1 MAIGR
6 ITGQMLFPNL
16 ERQGVDL
23 QVDTDLAYFD
33 VNSRRLG
40 IATQLPTQTL
50 DVNGNAHIANLSI
63 LGNTITSDT
72 GKIGLGTAANI
83 VITGGTSYD
92 ILYTDGNGNLAF
104 GNLNSL
110 ATQDFFTGNNIAL
123 GTNTAGQLVS
133 NAITFLT
140 TTSVT
145 DAIARINNLLGN
157 ISNPSGSTL
166 TTGNLYITSGVP
178 STNYQTG
185 AIQVEGG
192 VGING
197 NLYVSGNINTTAGNL
212 TILNSAFFVGNAET
226 GFGAIYAGIPTG
238 YTVLPQLVAQFS
250 ANYNG
255 YAQIN
260 NQNINSGQF
269 ASSDFVATADN
280 GTDTANFVDLGIA
293 SSTYNYPAFSA
304 IRPNDSYL
312 YGNGGNLNLI
322 TDTIGKNINFVVGGG
337 NLEHIAVQIN
347 HPNTTSTSANTGTLV
362 VVGDTGVSGNLN
374 IGANLYSNSASFGS
388 INNTPIGNATPSTG
402 TFTYLKATVGF
413 STANAVISGGE
424 LTALSNVYSTVGYF
438 TNLSSGNVLLSGGN
452 ITGLTEFTA
461 TTGYITNFSTA
472 NSQITGGNI
481 TGLTDFTATT
491 GYITNFGSSN
501 VQLTGGNVGG
511 ITDFTAT
518 TGYITNFGSS
528 NILVT
533 GGSLSNV
540 DVQANNFSSG
550 NILVTGGYLSGLA
563 NISATLGT
571 FTTGNINTLNVT
583 TGNIV
588 NLTVG
593 NLTSGNVSAEFYGNI
608 HTDYIFSQSGNI
620 DIVPVNNGLVTIDS
634 NSSFIIPVGPSEDR
648 PVTGQAGQ
656 IRFNTTYGSLEYFT
670 GIDWSLVSNQLEDM
684 TIDYADGVQTVFT
697 LDQASTASALL
708 VSINGTLQIPSGP
721 TPAYTVSGDQITFAQ
736 APLASDIINIRFIAS
751 TTVPDLTG
759 FSGNIATRGTTDP
772 VNFGNGV
779 NYAYNTCPTFINS
792 HFISSVSTGDTLL
805 DSFSANDYRTG
816 KYVISS
822 TNILGFEY
830 QTDEVIVVH
839 NGTTAKITVYG
850 TTHTGATPI
859 MNFSANIVSGN
870 VIIYGNGVS
879 SGNSVKLTK
888 TLISI

>member
-16 ERQGVDL
+16 ERQGVNL

-33 VNSRRLG
+33 VSSRRLG
-40 IATQLPTQTL
+40 IATQNPTQTL

-72 GKIGLGTAANI
+72 GKIGLGTTANI

-92 ILYTDGNGNLAF
+92 VLYTDGNGNLAF

-157 ISNPSGSTL
+157 ISNPTGSTL

-192 VGING
+192 VGIHG
-197 NLYVSGNINTTAGNL
+197 NLYVSGNINTTVGNI
-212 TILNSAFFVGNAET
+212 TILNSAHFIGNIET
-226 GFGAIYAGIPTG
+226 GFGAIYAGIPAG

-280 GTDTANFVDLGIA
+280 GNDTSNFVDLGIA

-322 TDTIGKNINFVVGGG
+322 TDTVGKNINFAVGGG

-347 HPNTTSTSANTGTLV
+347 HPNSTSTSLGTGTLV
-362 VVGDTGVSGNLN
+362 VVGDAGISGNVKV
-374 IGANLYSNSASFGS
+374 GADLYSASASFGS

-424 LTALSNVYSTVGYF
+424 LT
-438 TNLSSGNVLLSGGN
+438 NLGNVNSTNGN
-452 ITGLTEFTA
+452 FT
-461 TTGYITNFSTA
+461 TVT
-472 NSQITGGNI
+472 
-481 TGLTDFTATT
+481 
-491 GYITNFGSSN
+491 SSN
-501 VQLTGGNVGG
+501 VVVN
-511 ITDFTAT
+511 A
-518 TGYITNFGSS
+518 
-528 NILVT
+528 
-533 GGSLSNV
+533 
-540 DVQANNFSSG
+540 
-550 NILVTGGYLSGLA
+550 
-563 NISATLGT
+563 
-571 FTTGNINTLNVT
+571 
-583 TGNIV
+583 
-588 NLTVG
+588 NLTVSG
-593 NLTSGNVSAEFYGNI
+593 ALTIPAG
-608 HTDYIFSQSGNI
+608 
-620 DIVPVNNGLVTIDS
+620 VTIDRPS
-634 NSSFIIPVGPSEDR
+634 GP
-648 PVTGQAGQ
+648 AGQ
-656 IRFNTTYGSLEYFT
+656 IRFNTEYGTIEYYN
-670 GIDWSLVSNQLEDM
+670 GIDWALITNTLEDQI
-684 TIDYADGVQTVFT
+684 IDYADGVQTTFT
-697 LDQASTASALL
+697 LVQPSTATALL
-708 VSINGTLQIPSGP
+708 VSINGTMQQPGGSS
-721 TPAYTVSGDQITFAQ
+721 PAYTVAGDQLTFAQ
-736 APLASDIINIRFIAS
+736 APLSTDFIDIRFIAS
-751 TTVPDLTG
+751 ATTPDLSV
-759 FSGNIATRGTTDP
+759 FSGNIGTRETDQT
-772 VNFGNGV
+772 VNFGQGV
-779 NYAYNTCPTFINS
+779 IYAYNSCPTLLDSTSIIN
-792 HFISSVSTGDTLL
+792 VGTGATVI

-822 TNILGFEY
+822 SYILGFEY
-830 QTDEVIVVH
+830 QSDEILVVH
-839 NGTTAKITVYG
+839 NGISANLNILG
-850 TTHTGATPI
+850 TTYTGANSI

-870 VIIYGNGVS
+870 VVIYGSGVS
-879 SGNSVKLTK
+879 SGNNVKLTK

>member
-16 ERQGVDL
+16 ERQGVNL

-33 VNSRRLG
+33 VTSRRLG
-40 IATQLPTQTL
+40 IATQSPTQTL

-72 GKIGLGTAANI
+72 GKIGLGTTANI

-92 ILYTDGNGNLAF
+92 VLYTDGNGNLAF

-157 ISNPSGSTL
+157 ISNPTGSTL
-166 TTGNLYITSGVP
+166 TTGNLSITSGVT
-178 STNYQTG
+178 SNNYQTG
-185 AIQVEGG
+185 AITVEGG

-197 NLYVSGNINTTAGNL
+197 NLYVSGNINTTAGNI

-238 YTVLPQLVAQFS
+238 YHVLPQLVAQFS

-280 GTDTANFVDLGIA
+280 GTDSINFIDLGIA

-322 TDTIGKNINFVVGGG
+322 TDTVGKNINFVVGGG
-337 NLEHIAVQIN
+337 NLEHIAVQI
-347 HPNTTSTSANTGTLV
+347 HHSNTISTSSNTGTLV
-362 VVGDTGVSGNLN
+362 VVGDAGISGNVKV
-374 IGANLYSNSASFGS
+374 GANFYSDSASFGS
-388 INNTPIGNATPSTG
+388 INDTPIGNTTPSTG

-424 LTALSNVYSTVGYF
+424 LT
-438 TNLSSGNVLLSGGN
+438 NLGNVNSTNGN
-452 ITGLTEFTA
+452 FT
-461 TTGYITNFSTA
+461 TVT
-472 NSQITGGNI
+472 
-481 TGLTDFTATT
+481 
-491 GYITNFGSSN
+491 SSN
-501 VQLTGGNVGG
+501 VVVN
-511 ITDFTAT
+511 A
-518 TGYITNFGSS
+518 
-528 NILVT
+528 
-533 GGSLSNV
+533 
-540 DVQANNFSSG
+540 
-550 NILVTGGYLSGLA
+550 
-563 NISATLGT
+563 
-571 FTTGNINTLNVT
+571 
-583 TGNIV
+583 
-588 NLTVG
+588 NLTVNG
-593 NLTSGNVSAEFYGNI
+593 ALTIPAG
-608 HTDYIFSQSGNI
+608 
-620 DIVPVNNGLVTIDS
+620 VTIDR
-634 NSSFIIPVGPSEDR
+634 PAGP
-648 PVTGQAGQ
+648 AGQ
-656 IRFNTTYGSLEYFT
+656 IRFNTEYGTIEYYN
-670 GIDWSLVSNQLEDM
+670 GIDWALITNTLEDQI
-684 TIDYADGVQTVFT
+684 IDYADGVQTTFT
-697 LDQASTASALL
+697 LVQPSTATALL
-708 VSINGTLQIPSGP
+708 VSINGTMQQPGGSS
-721 TPAYTVSGDQITFAQ
+721 PAYTVAGDQLTFAQ
-736 APLASDIINIRFIAS
+736 APLPTDFIDIRFIAS
-751 TTVPDLTG
+751 ATTPDLSV
-759 FSGNIATRGTTDP
+759 FSGNIGTRETYQT
-772 VNFGNGV
+772 VNFGQGV
-779 NYAYNTCPTFINS
+779 IYAYNYCPTLLD
-792 HFISSVSTGDTLL
+792 STTILNVGTGATVI
-805 DSFSANDYRTG
+805 DSFSANEYRTG

-822 TNILGFEY
+822 SYILGFEY
-830 QTDEVIVVH
+830 QSDEILVVH
-839 NGTTAKITVYG
+839 NGVSANLNVLG
-850 TTHTGATPI
+850 TTYTGANSI

-870 VIIYGNGVS
+870 VVIYGAGVS
-879 SGNSVKLTK
+879 SGNNVKLTK

>member
-16 ERQGVDL
+16 ERQGVNL

-33 VNSRRLG
+33 VTSRRLG
-40 IATQLPTQTL
+40 IATQNPTQTL
-50 DVNGNAHIANLSI
+50 DVSGNAHIANLSI

-83 VITGGTSYD
+83 IITGGTSYD

-123 GTNTAGQLVS
+123 GTNTAGQLAS

-157 ISNPSGSTL
+157 ISNPAGSTL
-166 TTGNLYITSGVP
+166 TTGNLRITSGVP

-197 NLYVSGNINTTAGNL
+197 NLYVSGNINTTAGNI

-238 YTVLPQLVAQFS
+238 YAVLPQLVAQFS

-280 GTDTANFVDLGIA
+280 GTDTANFIDLGIA

-347 HPNTTSTSANTGTLV
+347 HPNTISTSANTGTLV

-452 ITGLTEFTA
+452 ITGLT
-461 TTGYITNFSTA
+461 
-472 NSQITGGNI
+472 
-481 TGLTDFTATT
+481 DFTATT

-501 VQLTGGNVGG
+501 VQLTGGNVRG

-518 TGYITNFGSS
+518 TGYITNVGSS

-563 NISATLGT
+563 NVSATLGT

-759 FSGNIATRGTTDP
+759 FSGNIATRGTTNP